1 MAVALM
7 DGVVESLVQR
17 YLYEATYSSTSS
29 IARESRRRRRRGSG
43 LGLLASGNV
52 IMMSSDLNQNG
63 RKYLKKAEQASE
75 GVRCDIQVLVGITD
89 VSLPLCFLCLSLS
102 RDIFEGSAA

>member
-1 MAVALM
+1 M

-29 IARESRRRRRRGSG
+29 IARESRRRRGSE

-52 IMMSSDLNQNG
+52 MGSDLNRNR

-89 VSLPLCFLCLSLS
+89 VSLPLCFLCLSLW

>member
-1 MAVALM
+1 M

-29 IARESRRRRRRGSG
+29 IARESRRRRRRGSE

-52 IMMSSDLNQNG
+52 MGSDLNRNR

-89 VSLPLCFLCLSLS
+89 VSLSLCFLCSSLW
-102 RDIFEGSAA
+102 RNIFEGSAA